1 MGIGTRIKKLR
12 KQAGLT
18 QPELADKLGVHETT
32 IRRWEKETDSG
43 PDSKTVTLLA
53 DVLATTPEYLLTDV
67 EDYSSNNT
75 AIDEEKTLIY
85 EWGGNHRLQLPN
97 TPETRKMFE
106 QIVFRSMGNAVPSGA

>member
-32 IRRWEKETDSG
+32 IRRWEKEKDNG
-43 PDSKTVTLLA
+43 PDGKAITLLA
-53 DVLATTPEYLLTDV
+53 DVLDTTPEYLLTDTDD
-67 EDYSSNNT
+67 DYSPNVP
-75 AIDEEKTLIY
+75 IDEEKTLIY

-106 QIVFRSMGNAVPSGA
+106 QIVFRSMGNAVPSGV

>member
-32 IRRWEKETDSG
+32 IRRWEMEKDHG
-43 PDSKTVTLLA
+43 PDGKAITLLA
-53 DVLATTPEYLLTDV
+53 DVLDTTPEYLLTDV
-67 EDYSSNNT
+67 ADDLNPST
-75 AIDEEKTLIY
+75 LDEEKTLIY

-106 QIVFRSMGNAVPSGA
+106 QIVFRSMGNAVPQNV